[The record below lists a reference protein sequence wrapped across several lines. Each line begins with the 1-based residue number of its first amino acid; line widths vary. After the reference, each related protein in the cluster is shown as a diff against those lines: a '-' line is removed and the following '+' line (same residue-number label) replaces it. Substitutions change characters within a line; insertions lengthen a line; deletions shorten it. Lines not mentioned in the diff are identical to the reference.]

1 MIWCSIQSSPGSLRT
16 TRQKWDHTHFCLSL
30 GLLGFALHLID
41 SSRSMIDPRSL
52 ESCNISWPVEAN
64 GGADGEK
71 ETDVH
76 GQICRGG
83 EKWGRRYLSN
93 FFSFIL
99 QLCGCLFEGTH
110 VNLQETC
117 QNGVTT
123 APTTHRPSSSPPSS
137 SGWSPFHTPSRHCRW
152 GNQDPKELM
161 TTGVTLKA
169 NTALKTSWSEGLLK
183 FRVVSSTWLQLCFKH
198 EICDLKSGSGR
209 IFST

>member
-1 MIWCSIQSSPGSLRT
+1 MT
-16 TRQKWDHTHFCLSL
+16 
-30 GLLGFALHLID
+30 
-41 SSRSMIDPRSL
+41 DPRSL
-52 ESCNISWPVEAN
+52 KSCNLSWPVEAN

-83 EKWGRRYLSN
+83 AKWRRRYSSN

-137 SGWSPFHTPSRHCRW
+137 SGWSPFHTPSRLCRW
-152 GNQDPKELM
+152 GNQGANEL
-161 TTGVTLKA
+161 TIHSFKNELV
-169 NTALKTSWSEGLLK
+169 W
-183 FRVVSSTWLQLCFKH
+183 RSSDLQICFFNMASAVC
-198 EICDLKSGSGR
+198 EICHLKSCSDR
-209 IFST
+209 IFSS